1 MNQTPEQQARD
12 RIDHLLRQSGW
23 VVQDKTAVDLYANVG
38 VAVREFHTEEGP
50 ADYVL
55 FVEQRAVGV
64 IEAKREEAGMNI
76 TAVEEQSLRYL
87 TAGMKFVNTDSLCFA
102 YESTGE
108 ITRFTDFR
116 DPLPRS
122 REVFSFHRPETLN
135 FWSKTAPALRRR
147 LRENMPPL
155 REDGLRPAQI
165 EAINKLEASFADN
178 RPRALIQ
185 MATGAGKTFTAC
197 TFVYRLL
204 KFAKAKRVLFLV
216 DTRNL
221 GEQAEQEF
229 LSYQPRDD
237 NRTFSELY
245 NVQRLSGSY
254 VAPDSQVVISTIQR
268 LYATLKGEEI
278 DDAAEEADPN
288 ETDWQK
294 RPPLPVVYNARNPI
308 EQFDFVVIDECH
320 RSIYNLWRQVLDYYD
335 AFLIGLTATPDSR
348 TFGFFNKN
356 VVSEYTYEQSVADG
370 VNVPYDVYSIE
381 TRITKS
387 GGLIPKSERRIEQR
401 EKLSRR
407 KRWEELDE
415 DLEYEARQL
424 DRDVVSPDQIRT
436 IIREFRR
443 VLPGLFPD
451 RYDADGKFEVP
462 KTLVFAKSDS
472 HADDIIQCVRE
483 EFGQG
488 NDFCKKVTY
497 KSEEDPKSVLNQ
509 FRNGWAPRIAVTVD
523 MIATGTDVKPLEVL
537 LFLRDVKSS
546 NYFEQM
552 KGRGTRTIDFDA
564 LREVSGTARHA
575 KTHFVIVDAVGATE
589 SKKTVSRPLERKPGV
604 AMKDLLTAVKMGVR
618 DEELF
623 SSLANR
629 LIRLDKQ
636 ISADEREQFSQLA
649 GGRSIKQA
657 VKKLLDAYDPD
668 VMEGARTQV
677 QAELEGQAPDTIT
690 LATTEALEELSRDAA
705 RIFNGALC
713 EYVENV
719 RRVHSQTIDHVSVDE
734 VTRSEA
740 AGFSRERS
748 KEVVKDFGDW
758 LRDHAT
764 EITALDI
771 YFRQPHRRR
780 EVTFAM
786 VRGLLTTLKAD
797 RPNLAPPYVW
807 EAYAKLEEVSGDKP
821 ESELVALVSLLRR
834 VAGPDDQLTAYP
846 GQVDRNFQRWIFARN
861 NEAGGPKFTEAQLD
875 WLRMIRDHVKQ
886 SFHLELD
893 DLDYEPF
900 DRHGGRGGMYR
911 AFGREMEGVIREMNE
926 ILVA

>member
-1 MNQTPEQQARD
+1 MNQTPEQVARD
-12 RIDHLLRQSGW
+12 RIDRLLRQSGW
-23 VVQDKTAVDLYANVG
+23 VVQDKNAVDLYANTG
-38 VAVREFHTEEGP
+38 VAVREFQTQEGP

-55 FVEQRAVGV
+55 FVQQTPMGV

-76 TAVEEQSLRYL
+76 TVVEEQSLRYL
-87 TAGMKFVNTDSLCFA
+87 TAGMKFVNTDRLCFA

-122 REVFSFHRPETLN
+122 REVFSFHRPETLLD
-135 FWSKTAPALRRR
+135 WASSI
-147 LRENMPPL
+147 PPL
-155 REDGLRPAQI
+155 RARLKRNMPALPEQGLRPAQI
-165 EAINKLEASFADN
+165 EAINNLEVSFADN

-204 KFAKAKRVLFLV
+204 KFTKAKRVLFLV

-221 GEQAEQEF
+221 GEQAEQAF

-237 NRTFSELY
+237 NRKFSELY
-245 NVQRLSGSY
+245 NVQRLSSSY
-254 VAPDSQVVISTIQR
+254 VAGDSQVVISTIQR

-278 DDAAEEADPN
+278 DETAEEEVDDAA
-288 ETDWQK
+288 WQK
-294 RPPLPVVYNARNPI
+294 RPPLPVVYNERNPI

-387 GGLIPKSERRIEQR
+387 GGLIPKSEQRIEQR

-407 KRWEELDE
+407 KRWEEIDE
-415 DLEYEARQL
+415 DVAYEGRQL

-436 IIREFRR
+436 IIREFKE
-443 VLPGLFPD
+443 VLRKLFPD
-451 RYDADGKFEVP
+451 RYHADGSFEVP

-472 HADDIIQCVRE
+472 HADDIIQCIRE
-483 EFGQG
+483 EFAQG
-488 NDFCKKVTY
+488 NEFCKKVTY

-509 FRNGWAPRIAVTVD
+509 FRNSWAPRIAVTVD

-564 LREVSGTARHA
+564 LREVSGTAKHA
-575 KTHFVIVDAVGATE
+575 KTHFVIVDAVGTTE

-604 AMKDLLTAVKMGVR
+604 PMKDLLNAVKMGVR

-629 LIRLDKQ
+629 LIRLEKQ
-636 ISADEREQFSQLA
+636 ITPDERAQYEQLA
-649 GGRSIKQA
+649 GGRTIKQS

-668 VMEGARTQV
+668 VIDAARTQV
-677 QAELEGQAPDTIT
+677 QAELVGAAPAD
-690 LATTEALEELSRDAA
+690 LQRATEQALEDLTREAA
-705 RIFNGALC
+705 RVFNGALC

-719 RRVHSQTIDHVSVDE
+719 RKVHAQTIDHVSVDE
-734 VTRSEA
+734 VLRSEA

-748 KEVVKDFGDW
+748 KEVVKDFAAW
-758 LRDHAT
+758 LTDHAE

-786 VRGLLTTLKAD
+786 VKSLLATLKAD

-807 EAYAKLEEVSGDKP
+807 EAYAKLDEAKGDKP
-821 ESELVALVSLLRR
+821 ESELVALVSLLRHVSGTDER
-834 VAGPDDQLTAYP
+834 LTAYP

-861 NEAGGPKFTEAQLD
+861 NDTGLPKFTDVQLD

-886 SFHLELD
+886 SFHLEVD
-893 DLDYEPF
+893 DLDFSPF
-900 DRHGGRGGMYR
+900 DKRGGRGGMYR
-911 AFGREMEGVIREMNE
+911 AFGKEMEGVILELNE